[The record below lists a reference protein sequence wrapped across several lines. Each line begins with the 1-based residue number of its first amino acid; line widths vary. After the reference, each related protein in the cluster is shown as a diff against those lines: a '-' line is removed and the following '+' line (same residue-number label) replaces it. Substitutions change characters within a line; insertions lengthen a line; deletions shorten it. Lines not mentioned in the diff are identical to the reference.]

1 LLASAFPLFLFGPP
15 LVSNGI
21 SLRAA
26 VVTTSNATAV
36 KLQIGTQTIGFS
48 QTGIGQ
54 WQAAFPFPLGAVPV
68 GQTSVSATLLATRA
82 DGSSAQIPISL
93 NIASQ

>member
-1 LLASAFPLFLFGPP
+1 
-15 LVSNGI
+15 V
-21 SLRAA
+21 RAA

-36 KLQIGTQTIGFS
+36 KLQIGTQTISFS

-54 WQAAFPFPLGAVPV
+54 WPATFPFPLGAVPV
-68 GQTSVSATLLATRA
+68 GQTSVSVTLLAARA
-82 DGSSAQIPISL
+82 DRPSAQIPISL